1 MRRPRATF
9 WRKGRI
15 SSGFVGPPKAINSTA
30 STVTVTRAASPPQ
43 AEGGER
49 GVRPGSVVTRAASP
63 PRAEGGERWVRPG
76 SVVTRAA
83 SPPRAEGGERG
94 VRPGSVRSSLGTHLM
109 DHVDQRLHVIE
120 RRGGQDAVAEVEDV
134 AGTAGGAAQ

>member
-30 STVTVTRAASPPQ
+30 STVTVTRAASPP
-43 AEGGER
+43 
-49 GVRPGSVVTRAASP
+49 
-63 PRAEGGERWVRPG
+63 RAEGGERWVRPG
-76 SVVTRAA
+76 SV
-83 SPPRAEGGERG
+83 
-94 VRPGSVRSSLGTHLM
+94 RSSLGTHVM
-109 DHVDQRLHVIE
+109 DHVDQRLHVID

-134 AGTAGGAAQ
+134 AGTAGGAAQDVGDPLADVRGLRHQHDRIEVALHGDV